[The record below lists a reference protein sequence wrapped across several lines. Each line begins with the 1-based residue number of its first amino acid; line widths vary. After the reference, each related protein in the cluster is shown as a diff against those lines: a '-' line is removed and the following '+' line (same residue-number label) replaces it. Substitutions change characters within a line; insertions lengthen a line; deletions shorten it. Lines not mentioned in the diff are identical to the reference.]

1 MWRVWL
7 VPIVAGFSLTGCVH
21 MPVGPN
27 VMVLPGAGKD
37 FEQFTVDDAVCRRW
51 AEQQV
56 GVTANRAADDTA
68 VSGAAVGTVLGA
80 ATGAAFGA
88 ASGNP
93 ATGAAVG
100 AGAGL
105 LGGSLVGASNAE
117 AVRATVQRRY
127 DVAYMQCMYAKGNQV
142 PVPGGSRPRS
152 AWPAPPPPPPPRMRS
167 APDSIPPPPPG
178 APPSPPPGF

>member
-1 MWRVWL
+1 MVWKSWL
-7 VPIVAGFSLTGCVH
+7 FSIVTGLSLAGCVR

-27 VMVLPGAGKD
+27 VMVLPGTGKG
-37 FEQFTVDDAVCRRW
+37 FEQFRVDDAVCRQW
-51 AEQQV
+51 AAQQV
-56 GVTANRAADDTA
+56 GVTSSQAADDTA
-68 VSGAAVGTVLGA
+68 VSGAALGTVLGA

-117 AVRATVQRRY
+117 VARATLQHRY
-127 DVAYMQCMYAKGNQV
+127 DAAYMQCMYAKGNQV
-142 PVPGGSRPRS
+142 PVPRGSRPRS
-152 AWPAPPPPPPPRMRS
+152 ARSALPPPRMRS
-167 APDSIPPPPPG
+167 APDSIPPPPG
-178 APPSPPPGF
+178 APPYPPPEW